1 MTDTSASRPCDHCR
15 MEERYCEI
23 AAKRLSQEMLP
34 LADPDPV
41 AVQAVLIGGAE

>member
-1 MTDTSASRPCDHCR
+1 